1 MEFIPSLI
9 LIMVRFVLISLCIV
23 CQIKDQEM
31 EARYSKL
38 VQQLLDDH
46 KDVVTLLAEG
56 FRECR
61 RHIQVMAI
69 CRSSNLVIGTVC
81 FVM

>member
-1 MEFIPSLI
+1 MEFIPALI
-9 LIMVRFVLISLCIV
+9 LIMVKFKWILPV

-31 EARYSKL
+31 DARYSKL

-56 FRECR
+56 FRESR

-69 CRSSNLVIGTVC
+69 SICQLILVID
-81 FVM
+81 FPL

>member
-1 MEFIPSLI
+1 MEFIPTLI
-9 LIMVRFVLISLCIV
+9 LIMVRFDLISLCIF

-56 FRECR
+56 FRESR

-69 CRSSNLVIGTVC
+69 SICQLILVID
-81 FVM
+81 FPL